1 MEHPRRNSLLL
12 LPAFLLLAATACQE
26 SLPPF
31 PEPGIELSARIV
43 LDSRVETFGT
53 PWPFLVEVLN
63 VSDPQGTDAFILPPP
78 FSVSVW
84 VDVHHAKDPSR
95 HIVVGRKV
103 DITERLD
110 PGGRLRVEVPFPAY
124 DANGDPW
131 RALDLTSNEHELVF
145 QGTVRLPDFDLVI
158 RTPVKRTVLVYGGGS
173 SLH

>member
-43 LDSRVETFGT
+43 LDSRIETFGT

-78 FSVSVW
+78 FSVSGW
-84 VDVHHAKDPSR
+84 V
-95 HIVVGRKV
+95 RKLV
-103 DITERLD
+103 STEAGKGHGAQSASGL
-110 PGGRLRVEVPFPAY
+110 
-124 DANGDPW
+124 
-131 RALDLTSNEHELVF
+131 
-145 QGTVRLPDFDLVI
+145 LPCLFWLW
-158 RTPVKRTVLVYGGGS
+158 P
-173 SLH
+173 